1 MGADYLSA
9 ITVGI
14 IGIISGGGWLS
25 ARMSSRISECERRL
39 NSLPVEY
46 VLKSDHIREL
56 TRMNEEFDK
65 INAKLDQMITHLLK

>member
-1 MGADYLSA
+1 
-9 ITVGI
+9 
-14 IGIISGGGWLS
+14 
-25 ARMSSRISECERRL
+25 MSSRISECERRL

-65 INAKLDQMITHLLK
+65 INAKLDKMMDYLLK

>member
-1 MGADYLSA
+1 MGADYLSVVT
-9 ITVGI
+9 IGI
-14 IGIISGGGWLS
+14 IGLISGGGWLS

-56 TRMNEEFDK
+56 LRMNEEFDK
-65 INAKLDQMITHLLK
+65 INAKLDKMMDYLLK